1 MSINQEIVKP
11 HNAMPS
17 GLGSGCAFSKT
28 IEVMYGI
35 NLEYQINNGGFAA
48 VQYLL

>member
-1 MSINQEIVKP
+1 MKP
-11 HNAMPS
+11 HDAMPS
-17 GLGSGCAFSKT
+17 GLGSGCAFSRR

-35 NLEYQINNGGFAA
+35 NLGYQINNGGFAA